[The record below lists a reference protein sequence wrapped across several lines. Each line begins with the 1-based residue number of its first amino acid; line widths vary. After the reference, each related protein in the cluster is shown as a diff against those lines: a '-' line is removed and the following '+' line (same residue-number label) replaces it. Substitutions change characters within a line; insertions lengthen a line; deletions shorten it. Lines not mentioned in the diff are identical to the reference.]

1 MGSNSSSDSDVPEVR
16 KTRSMSHAVHSEDKV
31 KDCVTAEKPKK
42 EQVVTGKPVNQLIQE
57 EHLHIMKRFFDE
69 KDDEKWNFFID
80 KLGKRDT
87 SVLKK
92 LLSKCN
98 PSSSESDVEKQK
110 GGTMKKEK
118 AKQQKPDDGSGES
131 VEEVPASKVKKE
143 NEKKKKVKPEI
154 KKEVKNEKN
163 EEENVPVKSENGKK
177 AQGGKKTADGKSTK
191 KKSKTESD
199 NNADPEQGQEV
210 KKQSGNMVQEYYVVI
225 NDVKTLVRVVAEEDK
240 DSSKGGSDTDTSIK
254 EQKCPKMLK
263 GLYTV
268 SDTDDENNSKNV
280 PQVDGNGVDVISLG
294 NSSDGNTSEAQS
306 SDIQIIRGDSSVP
319 NFSSS
324 IEETGD
330 RISLTAPSTCPS
342 YVTYSDTDTDTE
354 KSISE
359 TLSAIFKNPNANS
372 DANSDAVTDSN
383 ANSDG
388 VKSQICTKC
397 NEFFYT
403 VGGLQH
409 HIDLAHGNHRE
420 EQTVAV
426 LEIEKKG
433 RTVATVEIHEVN
445 VVESV
450 TVEDVDPPVSSSAA
464 EVTIN
469 GANISENVVVPAEE
483 NISENVVVPPEG
495 ENTSENA
502 VVVPDEV
509 KEVVPP
515 VGNQSSAAE
524 VTINSENISDNV
536 VVPPEGENT
545 SENAVA
551 NQNSENS
558 VVVPDEVKEV
568 VPPVGNQSSAAE
580 VTINSENISENVVV
594 PPEGENTSEN
604 AVANQNSENSVVV
617 PDEVKEVVPPVG
629 NQNSENSVVV
639 PDEVKEVVPPVGN
652 QSSAAEESASRKKME
667 LPDDVKTACVEVVPP
682 VGNQSNAGEESGV
695 EKKMELPNV
704 DEIVD
709 EKSIAPERNIPV
721 DVNLVRVLAPEKSVP
736 KCDIDDNN
744 VVVPESDLDEK
755 VEREDIVIPESDI
768 DEIVTAESK
777 TDSDIKN
784 IVEDINSKLE
794 LPGEGSNCDT
804 TVGYSDGN
812 SNADNDAHNDSD
824 ADSDAA
830 GKKIKSLN
838 DVKESYDDVFGEMQS
853 EKSEKAETEVKTQS
867 QKIIFE
873 QGDHVLI
880 AGKNRKQ
887 PAVVGEKVDTEYTE
901 VTFYT
906 KTKDKGWHMLDV
918 SHVVKYS
925 EIDRKI
931 TPPTIQQISRRRAF
945 LEFPD
950 LKDLS
955 FTESSDTSFDI

>member
-1 MGSNSSSDSDVPEVR
+1 MDERQSSSDSSDTEKRKKKKLKGFSSPKMALGNNKLLIKWGSNSSSDSDVPEVR
-16 KTRSMSHAVHSEDKV
+16 KTRSMSRAVHSEDKV

-199 NNADPEQGQEV
+199 NNADPEQGQEL
-210 KKQSGNMVQEYYVVI
+210 KKQSGKMVQEYYVVI

-254 EQKCPKMLK
+254 EQKCPRMLK

-268 SDTDDENNSKNV
+268 SDTDDENNSKIV

-306 SDIQIIRGDSSVP
+306 SDIQIIRGDSSVTSLP

-383 ANSDG
+383 SNSDG

-426 LEIEKKG
+426 LEIETRK
-433 RTVATVEIHEVN
+433 
-445 VVESV
+445 
-450 TVEDVDPPVSSSAA
+450 
-464 EVTIN
+464 
-469 GANISENVVVPAEE
+469 
-483 NISENVVVPPEG
+483 
-495 ENTSENA
+495 
-502 VVVPDEV
+502 
-509 KEVVPP
+509 P
-515 VGNQSSAAE
+515 VG
-524 VTINSENISDNV
+524 
-536 VVPPEGENT
+536 
-545 SENAVA
+545 
-551 NQNSENS
+551 
-558 VVVPDEVKEV
+558 
-568 VPPVGNQSSAAE
+568 
-580 VTINSENISENVVV
+580 
-594 PPEGENTSEN
+594 
-604 AVANQNSENSVVV
+604 
-617 PDEVKEVVPPVG
+617 
-629 NQNSENSVVV
+629 
-639 PDEVKEVVPPVGN
+639 
-652 QSSAAEESASRKKME
+652 
-667 LPDDVKTACVEVVPP
+667 
-682 VGNQSNAGEESGV
+682 
-695 EKKMELPNV
+695 
-704 DEIVD
+704 
-709 EKSIAPERNIPV
+709 
-721 DVNLVRVLAPEKSVP
+721 
-736 KCDIDDNN
+736 
-744 VVVPESDLDEK
+744 
-755 VEREDIVIPESDI
+755 
-768 DEIVTAESK
+768 
-777 TDSDIKN
+777 
-784 IVEDINSKLE
+784 
-794 LPGEGSNCDT
+794 
-804 TVGYSDGN
+804 
-812 SNADNDAHNDSD
+812 
-824 ADSDAA
+824 
-830 GKKIKSLN
+830 
-838 DVKESYDDVFGEMQS
+838 F
-853 EKSEKAETEVKTQS
+853 TQS
-867 QKIIFE
+867 LARYLGIC
-873 QGDHVLI
+873 
-880 AGKNRKQ
+880 
-887 PAVVGEKVDTEYTE
+887 
-901 VTFYT
+901 
-906 KTKDKGWHMLDV
+906 W
-918 SHVVKYS
+918 
-925 EIDRKI
+925 
-931 TPPTIQQISRRRAF
+931 
-945 LEFPD
+945 
-950 LKDLS
+950 
-955 FTESSDTSFDI
+955 